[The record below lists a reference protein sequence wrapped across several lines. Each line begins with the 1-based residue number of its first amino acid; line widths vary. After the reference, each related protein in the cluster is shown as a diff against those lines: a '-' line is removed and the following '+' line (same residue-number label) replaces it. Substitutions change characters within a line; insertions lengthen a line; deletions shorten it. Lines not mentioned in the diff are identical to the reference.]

1 MNTNQIDLTPWL
13 RRVKAEYDEMP
24 GMHLTK
30 PQIQRLFGL
39 DRPTCDA
46 LLHAL
51 EDGDFLRC
59 TIDQE
64 FVRADLE
71 R

>member
-1 MNTNQIDLTPWL
+1 MNTTQIDLAPWV
-13 RRVKAEYDEMP
+13 RRVKAEYNELP

-30 PQIQRLFGL
+30 PQIQRLL
-39 DRPTCDA
+39 DLDQATCDA
-46 LLHAL
+46 LLNAL
-51 EDGDFLRC
+51 EEIDFLRC
-59 TIDQE
+59 LDSQE

>member
-1 MNTNQIDLTPWL
+1 MDTQDIDVAPWL
-13 RRVKAEYDEMP
+13 LRVKAEYNDLP

-39 DRPTCDA
+39 DRATCDA
-46 LLHAL
+46 LLNAL
-51 EDGDFLRC
+51 EEVDFLRC
-59 TIDQE
+59 IDGQE

>member
-1 MNTNQIDLTPWL
+1 MDTQEIDVAPWL
-13 RRVKAEYDEMP
+13 LRVKAEYNDLP

-39 DRPTCDA
+39 DRATCDA
-46 LLHAL
+46 LLNAL
-51 EDGDFLRC
+51 EEVDFLRC
-59 TIDQE
+59 IDGQE

>member
-1 MNTNQIDLTPWL
+1 MYTQEIDVAPWL
-13 RRVKAEYDEMP
+13 LRVKAEYNDLP

-39 DRPTCDA
+39 DRATCDA
-46 LLHAL
+46 LLNAL
-51 EDGDFLRC
+51 EEVDFLRC
-59 TIDQE
+59 IDGQE